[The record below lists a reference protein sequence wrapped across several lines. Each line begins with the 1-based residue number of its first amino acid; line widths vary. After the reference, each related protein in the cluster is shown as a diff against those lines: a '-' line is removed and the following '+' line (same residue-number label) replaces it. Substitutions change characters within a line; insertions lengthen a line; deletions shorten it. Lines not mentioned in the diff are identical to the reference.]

1 MFPATSPL
9 SPQLS
14 SAPSPNLPT
23 TVPSKPS
30 FPPGWNNSSNK
41 TGRVL
46 GEEVESK
53 DYSWYPGEGGQG
65 RQVTADSFANW
76 WQARR
81 WKVRGVPPSN
91 RPCLPHKPTISTWGD
106 YRREKRRREEEAR
119 VRRRSKVEDRER
131 RRRAKEEARV
141 EKEWVRRGEDVPIS
155 RTPTTS
161 PRAARKYRSI
171 MNRMPK
177 KRGSA

>member
-1 MFPATSPL
+1 M
-9 SPQLS
+9 
-14 SAPSPNLPT
+14 
-23 TVPSKPS
+23 
-30 FPPGWNNSSNK
+30 
-41 TGRVL
+41 
-46 GEEVESK
+46 ESK

-81 WKVRGVPPSN
+81 WKVRGVPPSI

-141 EKEWVRRGEDVPIS
+141 EKEWVRRGEDVPTS

-161 PRAARKYRSI
+161 PRAAR
-171 MNRMPK
+171 
-177 KRGSA
+177 